1 MIVDELGLLIGP
13 AIIVVNNSTE
23 VYVRQK
29 TQRSFWSYG
38 AVGKSGTTD
47 GQSQKKF
54 VNERHTATSRQKRQR
69 VNICCEISTLALF
82 ISINCVLAAI
92 AFPHVETVKYEKVQ
106 AFVMLYVL

>member
-1 MIVDELGLLIGP
+1 MIVDELSLLIGP
-13 AIIVVNNSTE
+13 AIFVVNNSTE

-54 VNERHTATSRQKRQR
+54 VNERHTATSRQNPPK
-69 VNICCEISTLALF
+69 N
-82 ISINCVLAAI
+82 
-92 AFPHVETVKYEKVQ
+92 
-106 AFVMLYVL
+106 